1 MFNYENQKHK
11 GWTKEW
17 IDKINKHPMI
27 SKDTAYF
34 FDPEKFDF
42 LYANVMKM
50 HPSTR
55 KMFDYIQNNFWDNKF
70 TTSYAKRFLKNL
82 DRLEFMVKKIKFQ
95 QKLDKIKKDF

>member
-1 MFNYENQKHK
+1 MFNYENQKHN

-27 SKDTAYF
+27 SKDTAHF
-34 FDPEKFDF
+34 FDQEKFYF
-42 LYANVMKM
+42 LYINVMKM

-55 KMFDYIQNNFWDNKF
+55 KMFSDIQHNFWNNRFSK
-70 TTSYAKRFLKNL
+70 SYAKRFLKNL

-95 QKLDKIKKDF
+95 QKLDKMKKDF

>member
-1 MFNYENQKHK
+1 MFNYENQKHN

-17 IDKINKHPMI
+17 IDKINQHPMI
-27 SKDTAYF
+27 SKDTAHF
-34 FDPEKFDF
+34 FDQEKFYF
-42 LYANVMKM
+42 LYINVMKM

-55 KMFDYIQNNFWDNKF
+55 KMFSYIQNNFWNNRFSK
-70 TTSYAKRFLKNL
+70 SYAKRFLKNL

>member
-1 MFNYENQKHK
+1 MFNYENQKHN

-27 SKDTAYF
+27 SKDTAHF
-34 FDPEKFDF
+34 FDQEKFYF
-42 LYANVMKM
+42 LYINVMKM

-55 KMFDYIQNNFWDNKF
+55 KMFSDIQNNFWNNRFSK
-70 TTSYAKRFLKNL
+70 SYAKRFLKNL

-95 QKLDKIKKDF
+95 QKLDKMKKDF

>member
-1 MFNYENQKHK
+1 MINYENQKHN

-27 SKDTAYF
+27 SKDTVHF
-34 FDPEKFDF
+34 FDQEKFYF
-42 LYANVMKM
+42 LYINVMKM

-55 KMFDYIQNNFWDNKF
+55 KMFSYIQDNFWNNRFSK
-70 TTSYAKRFLKNL
+70 SYAKRFLKNL